1 MYIEES
7 LREELIAKLEKEQKE
22 YLDDLKEKGVDE
34 VIKNVYE
41 INARQEILDYIAY
54 GNFDLKDV
62 KALIKTNHIL
72 SRRYDEWLIFDG
84 NFYEALQYPID
95 KEIERISDEFY
106 SKDDKEAEQKEKP
119 LKNKNMGFEKLR
131 NWFPDL
137 VQMKLKK

>member
-1 MYIEES
+1 MYTEES

-41 INARQEILDYIAY
+41 INARQEIMDYLSY
-54 GNFDLKDV
+54 GNIVPKDV
-62 KALIKTNHIL
+62 KALLNTNHIL
-72 SRRYDEWLIFDG
+72 GRMYDEWLSFDG
-84 NFYEALQYPID
+84 NFYEALEYPVE

-119 LKNKNMGFEKLR
+119 LKNKNIGFER
-131 NWFPDL
+131 
-137 VQMKLKK
+137 

>member
-1 MYIEES
+1 MYTEES

-22 YLDDLKEKGVDE
+22 YLDGLKEKGVDE

-72 SRRYDEWLIFDG
+72 SRMYDEWLSFDG
-84 NFYEALQYPID
+84 NFYEALQYPVD

-106 SKDDKEAEQKEKP
+106 SKDDKEVEQKEKL
-119 LKNKNMGFEKLR
+119 LKNKIMGFER
-131 NWFPDL
+131 
-137 VQMKLKK
+137 